1 MTHPKAPLKFS
12 IVIPVYNEIETIRDI
27 LTLVQAQPRVGEI
40 ILVDDGS
47 TDGTR
52 SVLLEYAEHPL
63 YRVIM
68 KEKNEG
74 KGAALS
80 DGIQAA
86 TCDVVLIQDADLEY
100 DPGDYES
107 LIAPIEAGLADVVY
121 GSRFQHGPRR
131 VLNFRHGLGNKFL
144 TCLSNWVT
152 RLALTDMETCY
163 KAFKRPII
171 QNLELHSRRFGF
183 EPEVTA
189 RIAQVG
195 CTVYEVPIS
204 YYGRWYDEGKKIT
217 WKDGIAAMWHIV
229 RASWFEKPKFRDQD
243 ALRASLTRETTLGQ
257 RLAILR
263 AAEATTPNAP
273 ATTVSSEA
281 EHSAE
286 STASLET
293 ASPSQN

>member
-1 MTHPKAPLKFS
+1 MATPKTPLQLS
-12 IVIPVYNEIETIRDI
+12 VVIPVYNEIETIRDI
-27 LTLVQAQPRVGEI
+27 LTLVAAQPRVGEI

-52 SVLLEYAEHPL
+52 TVLLEYAEHPL

-80 DGIQAA
+80 DGIRAA
-86 TCDVVLIQDADLEY
+86 RCDVVLIQDADLEY
-100 DPGDYES
+100 DPGDYEA
-107 LIAPIEAGLADVVY
+107 LIEPIEAGLADVVY

-131 VLNFRHGLGNKFL
+131 VLNFRHGLGNRFL
-144 TCLSNWVT
+144 TTLSNWTT

-171 QNLELHSRRFGF
+171 QNIELRSRRFGF

-195 CTVYEVPIS
+195 CTVYEVPIA

-217 WKDGIAAMWHIV
+217 WKDGIAAIWHIL
-229 RASWFEKPKFRDQD
+229 RASWFEKPSFRSEDE
-243 ALRASLTRETTLGQ
+243 LRSALTRETTLGQ
-257 RLAILR
+257 RLAVLR
-263 AAEATTPNAP
+263 ARD
-273 ATTVSSEA
+273 
-281 EHSAE
+281 
-286 STASLET
+286 ASREGAGRQRMENKET
-293 ASPSQN
+293 ASVAGD